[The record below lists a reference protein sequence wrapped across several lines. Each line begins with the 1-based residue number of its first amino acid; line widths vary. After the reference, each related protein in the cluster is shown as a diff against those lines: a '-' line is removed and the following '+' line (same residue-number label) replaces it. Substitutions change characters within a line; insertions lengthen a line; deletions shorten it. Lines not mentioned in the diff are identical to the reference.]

1 MEFHI
6 RFQGTRPD
14 PATIEDAVRA
24 SDPSAVADVDPLHAT
39 LRVATSLD
47 AAALAAAIS
56 QAGHPLS
63 TDEVVQVPSTC
74 CGGCSS

>member
-6 RFQGTRPD
+6 RFQGARPD
-14 PATIEDAVRA
+14 PGTIEDAVRA
-24 SDPSAVADVDPLHAT
+24 CDPSAIADIDPLHAT

-56 QAGHPLS
+56 EAGHPLS
-63 TDEVVQVPSTC
+63 KDEVMQVPSTC
-74 CGGCSS
+74 CGGCSA